1 MLNELN
7 EIQNNNIKEENQNNN
22 GIINLADSLEDIL
35 NINDLDNNKNI
46 KVFVRFRPPNE
57 IELSYSTNNS
67 LILLSEEKL
76 MKIFIEYKSL

>member
-46 KVFVRFRPPNE
+46 KVFVRFRPSKE
-57 IELSYSTNNS
+57 IELNKDKN
-67 LILLSEEKL
+67 
-76 MKIFIEYKSL
+76 

>member
-7 EIQNNNIKEENQNNN
+7 ELQNNNIKEESQNNN
-22 GIINLADSLEDIL
+22 GINLTNSIEDIL
-35 NINDLDNNKNI
+35 NINNLDNNKNI

-76 MKIFIEYKSL
+76 IKIFIEYKSL

>member
-22 GIINLADSLEDIL
+22 EIINLSDSIENIL
-35 NINDLDNNKNI
+35 NINNLDNNKNI
-46 KVFVRFRPPNE
+46 KLSVRFRPPNE
-57 IELSYSTNNS
+57 TELSYSTKNS

-76 MKIFIEYKSL
+76 IKIFIEYKSL